1 MTDEEK
7 KKRQKEN
14 SKKYYQKNKERIKAY
29 ANEYYAK
36 KKSAGAKKTNVVN
49 KRKYPNGIIL
59 LTSTIKLE
67 FIPTEESL
75 YKAKRELTRNLLEIK
90 REDRI
95 VIVDNWNKLVNIEV
109 YLKDEDCMQQIIN
122 ELSTFCEK
130 LIKNLSE

>member
-36 KKSAGAKKTNVVN
+36 KKSDGAKKTNVVK

-75 YKAKRELTRNLLEIK
+75 YRAKRELIRHLLNIK
-90 REDRI
+90 NEDRI
-95 VIVDNWNKLVNIEV
+95 VIVDNWNKLVTVEV
-109 YLKDEDCMQQIIN
+109 YEKNEDCIQLIIN
-122 ELSTFCEK
+122 ELDDF
-130 LIKNLSE
+130 LKNISKKFVS